1 MLVTWHPIRTG
12 PTHSS
17 PTLLQTDCRG
27 MRRNLIRADLKR
39 AVSTFEPTSAA
50 CGEAIPSRSR
60 GRANRR
66 RRRPNVLHIPV
77 VRDQARE
84 PRLAVTGRRA
94 GALAEKIDERLLD
107 VGRHARG
114 LAAHKYRRLFL
125 QKLPHCVAIRCNRL
139 LH

>member
-1 MLVTWHPIRTG
+1 
-12 PTHSS
+12 
-17 PTLLQTDCRG
+17 

-66 RRRPNVLHIPV
+66 RRRPNVLQIPV

-84 PRLAVTGRRA
+84 PRPVKTPSLGDLGDIAEGDAVVHEDHGIGRY
-94 GALAEKIDERLLD
+94 
-107 VGRHARG
+107 RG
-114 LAAHKYRRLFL
+114 LKKLDDASRAAYDESEE
-125 QKLPHCVAIRCNRL
+125 Q
-139 LH
+139 